1 MGWLM
6 DSLFSGNLDSFSKE
20 THIIFS
26 LVVIFGL
33 FFLFLSFVLKIIKY
47 YFETLR
53 PIFNAEK
60 IKLETNNNEKD
71 HNHQMEIDNNEL
83 FKMILELY
91 EKIGNMTTDYAGK
104 YTTKAEFCEFRKKLE
119 NLKDDISKIKGRLGI

>member
-1 MGWLM
+1 MEWLM
-6 DSLFSGNLDSFSKE
+6 NNLFSGNLDSLSKE
-20 THIIFS
+20 THLVFS
-26 LVVIFGL
+26 LIVIFGL
-33 FFLFLSFVLKIIKY
+33 VFLFSSFLLKIIKY

-60 IKLETNNNEKD
+60 IKSETNTNEKE
-71 HNHQMEIDNNEL
+71 HNRQMEVDNNEL

-104 YTTKAEFCEFRKKLE
+104 YTTKAEFCEFREKLE
-119 NLKDDISKIKGRLGI
+119 NLKDDISKIKGRIGI